1 MKPKSL
7 AQLGLALLL
16 LGGAAFL
23 LARAFSGPRINLNP
37 YQALGTI
44 AAEEAAR
51 LCGGH
56 GRLVL
61 VVPDPGSDPDPVLD
75 AQIAAFRRSLKHQAG
90 VELAAVETVKMD
102 PFLSM
107 QTGGAIPPDRL
118 EAIRGRHATAAA
130 FVFFLAFPPI
140 PPPEDDSG
148 GKGAPKVMVVS
159 AALPG
164 YDTLLRQ
171 GTIHLAIVPQ
181 PLSAETPATPPRST
195 REAFDREYLILRP
208 AP

>member
-7 AQLGLALLL
+7 AQLGLAVLL
-16 LGGAAFL
+16 LGVAAVL
-23 LARAFSGPRINLNP
+23 LARTFSGPRIDLNP
-37 YQALGTI
+37 YQALGTV

-51 LCGGH
+51 LCGGP

-61 VVPDPGSDPDPVLD
+61 VIPDPGSDPDPVLD
-75 AQIAAFRRSLKHQAG
+75 AQIAAFRRSLKQQAG

-102 PFLSM
+102 PFLRM
-107 QTGGAIPPDRL
+107 QTGGAIPPDRF
-118 EAIRGRHATAAA
+118 EAIRGKHPKTAA
-130 FVFFLAFPPI
+130 FVLFLAFPPI
-140 PPPEDDSG
+140 PSAEAESG
-148 GKGAPKVMVVS
+148 GKGAPKIMVVS

-181 PLSAETPATPPRST
+181 PLATESPATPPRST